1 MIKPK
6 KLAKGD
12 KVAIISLSS
21 GLLGEPFVAYQKELI
36 EKRLNEFGLE
46 VVYTPNSL
54 KGIEFIKNNPQARA
68 DDLKWAFK
76 DETIKGIICAI
87 GGVDTYK
94 TVPFLLEDETF
105 VNNVK
110 NNPKVFIGYS
120 DSTINH
126 LMFRKIGLT
135 TYYGHSAIVDFGELA
150 KEMLPYSKEWFEKLF
165 ENDSNLEIKSS
176 PIWYLERTTFEE
188 SEHGKER
195 ISKTEKHGYEVLNG
209 KGCVTGKLFGG
220 CVESLSEL
228 LSGDRYDDEPQ
239 VNEMYGIFPS
249 VEDLQGKILFLET
262 SEEQPNPEK
271 LTCLLNILDEY
282 GLFKAV
288 NGVLI
293 GKPQDEAYYDEHKE
307 IYKNIIGK
315 YNKPILFNMNF
326 GHAHPKCILPYGV
339 EITMDCNNKRVII
352 NESLVD

>member
-21 GLLGEPFVAYQKELI
+21 GMLGEPFMAYQKGLI
-36 EKRLNEFGLE
+36 EKRLREFGLE

-54 KGIEFIKNNPQARA
+54 KGRDFIEKNPQARA
-68 DDLKWAFK
+68 EDLKWAFE
-76 DETIKGIICAI
+76 DESIKGIICAI
-87 GGVDTYK
+87 GGVDTFK
-94 TVPFLLEDETF
+94 TVPFLLDDEIF
-105 VNNVK
+105 INNVK
-110 NNPKVFIGYS
+110 SNPKIFIGYS

-126 LMFRKIGLT
+126 LMFHKIGLT
-135 TYYGHSAIVDFGELA
+135 TYYGHSAIVDFGELGN
-150 KEMLPYSKEWFEKLF
+150 EMLPYSKEWFEKLF
-165 ENDSNLEIKSS
+165 KNDSSLEIKSS
-176 PIWYLERTTFEE
+176 PIWYLERTSFDE

-195 ISKTEKHGYEVLNG
+195 IAKPEKHGYEVLNG
-209 KGCVTGKLFGG
+209 NECTTGKLFGG

-228 LSGDRYDDEPQ
+228 LSGDRYADEPKI
-239 VNEMYGIFPS
+239 NEKYGLFPS
-249 VEDLQGKILFLET
+249 LEELQGKILFLET
-262 SEEQPNPEK
+262 SEEQPNTEK
-271 LTCLLNILDEY
+271 LTHLLNILDEY

-293 GKPQDEAYYDEHKE
+293 GKPQDESYYNEHKE
-307 IYKNIIGK
+307 VYKNIIGK
-315 YNKPILFNMNF
+315 YDKPILFNMNF

-339 EITMDCNNKRVII
+339 EVTIDCDSKRVII